1 MIKLLYISTNG
12 TWSGSEELWA
22 RSSRRFAADGFTIAS
37 ITSYDHEQLR
47 AVPGTKL
54 LLLPPRPSITSLPK
68 RVWRKLAKPKDKVRI
83 FVEQYAP
90 DFVIISQGNNYE
102 SLAVM
107 QLLGEMNLPFVT
119 ITQLASESFLWA
131 FTNDSL
137 VKVQQ
142 AYHRSTRNYF
152 VSEHN
157 LRLTDFMLG
166 GTLLNAE
173 VIYNPSKIE
182 QRVPDITQP
191 PAGVYQVA
199 LVGRLDCWH
208 KGYDLFLQVIG
219 RAEWKERPVQFNI
232 YGTGPHS
239 LLMEQQI
246 ARLGI
251 QNVRLHGH
259 QADVAAIW
267 AANQLLVM
275 PSRMEGQALALIE
288 AMACARTAVVTD
300 VGGATELIEDNYNG
314 FVAAAAT
321 TSSIAEALERA
332 WAGRT
337 DWHQLGQKA
346 AATLAAK
353 YPADAVDYFNA
364 NVAKYF
370 RTAEQA

>member
-1 MIKLLYISTNG
+1 MIKLLYISTNRD
-12 TWSGSEELWA
+12 WSGSEELWA
-22 RSSRRFAADGFTIAS
+22 RSSRLFSAQGFAIAS
-37 ITSYDHEQLR
+37 ITSYAHEQLR
-47 AVPGTKL
+47 AVPGEKL
-54 LLLPPRPSITSLPK
+54 LLLPPSAASTGLPE
-68 RVWRKLAKPKDKVRI
+68 RVWRKIVKPKDKVRQFI
-83 FVEQYAP
+83 EQYAP
-90 DFVIISQGNNYE
+90 DFVIVSQGNNYE
-102 SLAVM
+102 SLEVM
-107 QLLGEMNLPFVT
+107 QLLGSMSLPFVT
-119 ITQLASESFLWA
+119 VTQLASESFFWA
-131 FTNDSL
+131 FTNDRL
-137 VKVQQ
+137 LAIQQ
-142 AYHRSTRNYF
+142 AYRSATCNYF

-157 LRLTDFMLG
+157 KRLTDFMLG
-166 GTLLNAE
+166 GTLSNAE
-173 VIYNPSKIE
+173 VIYNPCKIA
-182 QRVPDITQP
+182 QSVPAITQP
-191 PAGVYQVA
+191 PSGVYQVA

-219 RAEWKERPVQFNI
+219 RPEWKKRPVLFNI

-246 ARLGI
+246 THLGI

-300 VGGATELIEDNYNG
+300 VGGATELIEDNDNG

-332 WAGRT
+332 WAGRA

-353 YPADAVDYFNA
+353 YPADAVEYFNA
-364 NVAKYF
+364 SVANYF
-370 RTAEQA
+370 KTAEPA